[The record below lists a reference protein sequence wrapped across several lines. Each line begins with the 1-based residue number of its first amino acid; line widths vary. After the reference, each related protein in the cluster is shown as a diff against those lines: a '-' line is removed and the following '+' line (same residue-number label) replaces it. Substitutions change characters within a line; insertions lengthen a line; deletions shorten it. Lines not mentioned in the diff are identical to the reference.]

1 MSELHLP
8 QGYNLRPLEKED
20 FDRGYLQTLE
30 TLTSV
35 GDVDQEHFNDIVDY
49 WKSQPKTY
57 KNLVIT
63 DYESQVVAVGS
74 LIVETKLIHSCAK
87 VGHIEDIAVRPDQ
100 QGKKLGLYL
109 IRQLIELAKEEGCY
123 KAILDCDPKNEG
135 FYVKCGMSRA
145 GLEMEYRF

>member
-1 MSELHLP
+1 MKDHHLP

-20 FDRGYLQTLE
+20 YVKGYLHTLQ

-35 GDVDQEHFNDIVDY
+35 GDISQFQFNEVVDY

-63 DYESQVVAVGS
+63 NSESEVVAVGS
-74 LIVETKLIHSCAK
+74 LIVETKMIHGCSK

-109 IRQLIELAKEEGCY
+109 VRELVKLAKEEDCY
-123 KAILDCDPKNEG
+123 KVILDCDPRNEV
-135 FYVKCGMSRA
+135 FYEKCGMHRA
-145 GLEMEYRF
+145 GLEMEIRF